1 MELRRGTAQNYT
13 LYETAKIRS
22 RILPAGGLGV
32 PPRFN
37 KSHKIGGLGGLIE
50 TITTVSIQR
59 AVKDGHL
66 IASAKQL

>member
-32 PPRFN
+32 PPRYN
-37 KSHKIGGLGGLIE
+37 NPPGLG
-50 TITTVSIQR
+50 
-59 AVKDGHL
+59 D
-66 IASAKQL
+66 